1 MPVNDQNGLTQ
12 VAPRVLS
19 VTELN
24 RSVRLLLEQ
33 TLPLAWVAG
42 EISNLTVAA
51 SGHWY
56 FALKDKQA
64 QVRCVMFRS
73 RAMVLDFRPQE
84 GMQVELR
91 ATPALYEARGEFQL
105 NVDFMRRAGLGALF
119 EQFERLKA
127 RLAAE
132 GLFASERKRV
142 LPAFPHRIGIVT
154 SPAAAA
160 LRDVLTTLRRRM
172 PGIEVVLYPTPVQGE
187 GAALQIAQALRKAGE
202 RAEVELLIACRGGG
216 SIEDLWAFN
225 EEVVARAIAAS
236 PLPVISGVGH
246 ETDVTIA
253 DFVAD
258 RRAPT
263 PTAAAEIVAPE
274 RASLLRQL
282 EGLQAALS
290 RQTIRAIEQRAQHL
304 DSLARRLCH
313 PAERIERQ
321 HERLQHLARRLAGAA
336 LRHQGSAAARISA
349 LHKRLLLA
357 RPQTDAR
364 QRRLDQLVAR
374 LAGTTERR
382 HALHGTTLHRLADSL
397 EHLNPLAVLG
407 RGYALVRDESGRIL
421 SDAATVEPSAPIR
434 VYLAHGRLDAEVTG
448 VDGHEQFA
456 RDV

>member
-73 RAMVLDFRPQE
+73 RAMALDFRPQE

-132 GLFASERKRV
+132 GLFASERKRA
-142 LPAFPHRIGIVT
+142 LPAFPRRIGIVT

-202 RAEVELLIACRGGG
+202 RAEVELLIVCRGGG

-263 PTAAAEIVAPE
+263 PTAAAELASPNRVELSARLQQLLRRLTRDVE
-274 RASLLRQL
+274 RTLQSGGQRLDYAARRLVHPGQRLEKQHLLLRQL
-282 EGLQAALS
+282 QGRLRQAWQRRSEQAEWRVAAAAQRLPQLRPDVATLQLRRRQLQQRMQTAL
-290 RQTIRAIEQRAQHL
+290 Q
-304 DSLARRLCH
+304 RRLEL
-313 PAERIERQ
+313 AQ
-321 HERLQHLARRLAGAA
+321 LQLQHLALRLQQLSPDAVLQRGYSIVETADGSVISDATQLQPEQTLRLRLAKGRA
-336 LRHQGSAAARISA
+336 GV
-349 LHKRLLLA
+349 KV
-357 RPQTDAR
+357 TD
-364 QRRLDQLVAR
+364 
-374 LAGTTERR
+374 
-382 HALHGTTLHRLADSL
+382 
-397 EHLNPLAVLG
+397 
-407 RGYALVRDESGRIL
+407 
-421 SDAATVEPSAPIR
+421 VEPQA
-434 VYLAHGRLDAEVTG
+434 D
-448 VDGHEQFA
+448 
-456 RDV
+456 